1 MQDRLVY
8 LVALSGLVVFYGLER
23 AIRASRGDHR
33 ADDGPE
39 PSRPGVFWTHLAA
52 FALYNL
58 LIGYLLVHR
67 EERGA
72 WSLTIYAVAMAL
84 HFLTNDFGLRQDYRQ
99 RYDGLGRW
107 VLVAAIASGW
117 GLGLAT
123 AVPASAVSLL
133 FAFLA
138 GGVVMNVMKEELP
151 EERKSRFLPFLTGAA
166 VYSGLLVVI

>member
-8 LVALSGLVVFYGLER
+8 LVALTGLVVFYGLER
-23 AIRASRGDHR
+23 AIRASRADHR
-33 ADDGPE
+33 ADDAPE
-39 PSRPGVFWTHLAA
+39 PSRPGVFWLHLAA

-84 HFLTNDFGLRQDYRQ
+84 HFLTTDFGLRQDYRR

-107 VLVAAIASGW
+107 VLVAAIAGGW

-151 EERKSRFLPFLTGAA
+151 EERKSRFLPFLTGAG
-166 VYSGLLVVI
+166 VYSGLLVAI